1 MTDHT
6 TRRSG
11 LLATALLVV
20 ALPLAPAGAQDRD
33 LDRELPAG
41 KVFRGEVGEDG
52 APAQFLLT
60 LKGGQALELTAA
72 QVGGSDP
79 YLRVL
84 DAASGELI
92 AENDDSA
99 GSLAARTRLY
109 SAEDRR
115 VRIEVTSAAV
125 DEAPGAVRFDLILN
139 PSNYRPRP
147 PRNVALGET
156 LTGTLEGDDEQ
167 LFRFRAERGQLWT
180 FTMSPAEGSDLDPVL
195 EIFAGD
201 APAGEVLAS
210 DDDGGGGLNAR
221 VRFLVPR
228 TGSYVVRASGVSPS
242 AGAYLLAAGSS
253 QAAEAAPRLIELG
266 RAATGTLDGDTPEQI
281 YRLGEPARAALT
293 GSPGPLVIELR
304 HIGDGEDALDP
315 VLELGF
321 ETPLGFSSVL
331 NDDDGGGDTDARLVF
346 DASTLGPVWL
356 DSLRI
361 KASAFNETSG
371 DYELRVSTAEAD

>member
-242 AGAYLLAAGSS
+242 AGAYTLAAGSS
-253 QAAEAAPRLIELG
+253 QTAEAAPRLIELG
-266 RAATGTLDGDTPEQI
+266 RPATGTLDGDTPEQLF
-281 YRLGEPARAALT
+281 RLGEQARAALAA
-293 GSPGPLVIELR
+293 SPGPLVVELR
-304 HIGDGEDALDP
+304 HTGDGDDALDP

-346 DASTLGPVWL
+346 DASALGPVWL